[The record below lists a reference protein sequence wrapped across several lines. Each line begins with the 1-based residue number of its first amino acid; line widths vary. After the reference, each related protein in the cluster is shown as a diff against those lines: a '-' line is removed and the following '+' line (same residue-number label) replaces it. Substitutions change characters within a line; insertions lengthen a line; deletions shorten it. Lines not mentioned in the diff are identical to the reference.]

1 MNRKRFWVAA
11 LLFLI
16 AVGLSRPQEAVQT
29 SEWAERLK
37 DLGAFIE
44 NMLAEWKVPGAA
56 VAVVAGDRVVF
67 AGGYGL
73 RDTEH
78 KLPVTADTLFAIGS
92 CTKAFTATTLAILA
106 DEGRLD
112 WDRPVRSYLPEF
124 RLADPLASERMTARD
139 LLCHRS
145 GLPRHDTVWYSSRFS
160 REELLERL
168 RHLEPSRD
176 FRQSY
181 QYQNLMFMTAG
192 YLAGRLAGM
201 SWESFTRER
210 ILKPLGM
217 TRTNF
222 SVNDMQRTLDHALPY
237 ANRKGE
243 IVRIPFHNLDPI
255 APAGS
260 INSSVNDMARW
271 IRLNLNRGA
280 FGDRRLVSEAIFSQ
294 LHMPQMVNSQPL
306 RYDELLYASYGLG
319 WGINAY
325 RGRLMVS
332 HGGSID
338 GFQAQVSL
346 LPREGLGLVV
356 LTNLAENPLPTII
369 TYALWDRLLGFEPAD
384 WSGRIKEERA
394 KAEEEREKKK
404 AEEAK
409 NRRLDT
415 QPSHPLDDYA
425 GTFAHPGY
433 GQIVVEKSGQGLKSR
448 LNDIPFTLTHYHY
461 DIFRLENEERSGE
474 YFISFQTGFRG
485 EIESLAVPLEPSA
498 KPIVFLR
505 VSEEKTK

>member
-1 MNRKRFWVAA
+1 
-11 LLFLI
+11 
-16 AVGLSRPQEAVQT
+16 
-29 SEWAERLK
+29 
-37 DLGAFIE
+37 
-44 NMLAEWKVPGAA
+44 
-56 VAVVAGDRVVF
+56 
-67 AGGYGL
+67 
-73 RDTEH
+73 
-78 KLPVTADTLFAIGS
+78 
-92 CTKAFTATTLAILA
+92 
-106 DEGRLD
+106 
-112 WDRPVRSYLPEF
+112 
-124 RLADPLASERMTARD
+124 
-139 LLCHRS
+139 
-145 GLPRHDTVWYSSRFS
+145 
-160 REELLERL
+160 
-168 RHLEPSRD
+168 
-176 FRQSY
+176 
-181 QYQNLMFMTAG
+181 
-192 YLAGRLAGM
+192 
-201 SWESFTRER
+201 
-210 ILKPLGM
+210 
-217 TRTNF
+217 
-222 SVNDMQRTLDHALPY
+222 
-237 ANRKGE
+237 
-243 IVRIPFHNLDPI
+243 
-255 APAGS
+255 
-260 INSSVNDMARW
+260 
-271 IRLNLNRGA
+271 
-280 FGDRRLVSEAIFSQ
+280 
-294 LHMPQMVNSQPL
+294 MVNSQPL